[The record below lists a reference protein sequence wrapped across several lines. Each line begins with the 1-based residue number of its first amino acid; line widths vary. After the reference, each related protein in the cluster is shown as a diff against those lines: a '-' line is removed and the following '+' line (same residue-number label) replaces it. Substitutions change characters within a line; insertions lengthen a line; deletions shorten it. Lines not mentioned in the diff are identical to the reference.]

1 MFVSVQF
8 ILVASLLKNSKPFFY
23 RMIVSHSEQIT
34 RAWYEASMLLPQT
47 HYPGWYTK
55 VMVSWL
61 NISTKN
67 AGAPVNPREAKSSTK
82 T

>member
-1 MFVSVQF
+1 
-8 ILVASLLKNSKPFFY
+8 
-23 RMIVSHSEQIT
+23 MIASHSDQIT
-34 RAWYEASMLLPQT
+34 RAWYEALMLLHQT

-82 T
+82 TSNQVNIVGFLIVCHFIVCFF